1 MISFDGKDQKEKK
14 KSQMMETYTP
24 WRDGNYFIIIMY
36 ARDLIESSHERLGIL
51 LFNLWETRNREILI
65 KNWHMKS
72 ASTVKLK
79 FLLHFLGHG
88 DDDGCFKN
96 FIVQNF
102 I

>member
-1 MISFDGKDQKEKK
+1 
-14 KSQMMETYTP
+14 METYTP

-79 FLLHFLGHG
+79 FLLHFLGPVMTMAALKTLLSRISFRIIG
-88 DDDGCFKN
+88 
-96 FIVQNF
+96 
-102 I
+102 